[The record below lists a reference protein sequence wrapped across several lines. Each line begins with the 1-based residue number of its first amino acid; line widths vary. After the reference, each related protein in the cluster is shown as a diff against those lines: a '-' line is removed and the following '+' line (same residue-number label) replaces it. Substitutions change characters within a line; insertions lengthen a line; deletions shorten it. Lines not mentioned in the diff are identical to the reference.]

1 MKIKKIFIL
10 ISLSVFIIIGCQQ
23 KFDLATLPTA
33 TFANLGDTS
42 YVEIFPAFE
51 GFKNPTALLA
61 GHDQLL
67 YIADTDN
74 NRIIQMNEAGVIL
87 GEITILRPIA
97 LAQDLRMDL
106 LVSGEIVRETT
117 GDTIGGLFRIHLYE
131 AAHMISNARIDTVFK
146 EPAKP
151 KRRYRGIGILRE
163 NQYLIARDGPD
174 NTSFVD
180 PDTRVLWFNKY
191 DKLITPIGDLA
202 TREGSGIVDILRLT
216 GLITFPNSNDFILI
230 QSSVDGRMTYGA
242 LWMVYQK
249 SYDFEGWVPKFTT
262 PSEFMRP
269 KRFIEPSAVTIDRSR
284 LDIFIIDQATDT
296 VTKFDRRGLYKAE
309 SFGNG
314 KIAASGQGNL
324 LKAPKGAAFMS
335 KTLYISDSGNN
346 KIRRFRLSTDR

>member
-1 MKIKKIFIL
+1 MKLIQLSIL
-10 ISLSVFIIIGCQQ
+10 ICLSLILLIGCQE

-33 TFANLGDTS
+33 TNLILGDTS
-42 YVEIFPAFE
+42 YVEIFPAFA
-51 GFKNPTALLA
+51 GFKNPTAILA

-74 NRIIQMNEAGVIL
+74 NRIIQMNESGVIL
-87 GEITILRPIA
+87 GEISILRPIA
-97 LAQDLRMDL
+97 IAQDLRLDL
-106 LVSGEIVRETT
+106 LVSGDIFIDSTR
-117 GDTIGGLFRIHLYE
+117 TIGGLFRIHLYE
-131 AAHMISNARIDTVFK
+131 AEHVIANARIDTVYK

-151 KRRYRGIGILRE
+151 NRRFRGIGILRE

-174 NTSFVD
+174 NSSFVD
-180 PDTRVLWFNKY
+180 PDTRVLWFNRN

-202 TREGSGIVDILRLT
+202 TREGSGIVDILRVT
-216 GLITFPNSNDFILI
+216 GLVTFPNSNDFILI

-249 SYDFEGWVPKFTT
+249 SFDFEGWQPKFTT

-284 LDIFIIDQATDT
+284 LDIFIVDQATDT
-296 VTKFDRRGLYKAE
+296 LTKFDRRGLYKAE

-314 KIAASGQGNL
+314 KIAASGQGQL
-324 LKAPKGAAFMS
+324 MKAPKGAAFMT

-346 KIRRFRLSTDR
+346 IIRRFRLSTDR

>member
-1 MKIKKIFIL
+1 MKLTKLFIL
-10 ISLSVFIIIGCQQ
+10 VSLSLILIIGCQE

-33 TFANLGDTS
+33 TNLILGDTS

-51 GFKNPTALLA
+51 GFKNPTAILA

-97 LAQDLRMDL
+97 LAQDLRLDL
-106 LVSGEIVRETT
+106 LVSGEIFIDSTR
-117 GDTIGGLFRIHLYE
+117 TIGGLFRIHLYE
-131 AAHMISNARIDTVFK
+131 AEHRIANARIDTVYK

-151 KRRYRGIGILRE
+151 NRRFRGIGILRE

-174 NTSFVD
+174 NSSFVD
-180 PDTRVLWFNKY
+180 PDTRVLWFNKN
-191 DKLITPIGDLA
+191 DKMITPLGDLA
-202 TREGSGIVDILRLT
+202 TREGSGIVDILRVT
-216 GLITFPNSNDFILI
+216 GLVTFPNSNDFILI

-242 LWMVYQK
+242 LWMVYHK
-249 SYDFEGWVPKFTT
+249 SYDFEGWLPKFTT

-314 KIAASGQGNL
+314 KIAASGQGQL
-324 LKAPKGAAFMS
+324 LKAPKGAAFMT

-346 KIRRFRLSTDR
+346 IIRRFRLSTDR

>member
-1 MKIKKIFIL
+1 MKLIQLSIL
-10 ISLSVFIIIGCQQ
+10 ICLSLILLIGCQE

-33 TFANLGDTS
+33 TNLILGDTS
-42 YVEIFPAFE
+42 YVEIFPAFA
-51 GFKNPTALLA
+51 GFKNPTAIHA

-87 GEITILRPIA
+87 GEISILRPIA
-97 LAQDLRMDL
+97 IAQDLRLDL
-106 LVSGEIVRETT
+106 LVSGDIFIDSTR
-117 GDTIGGLFRIHLYE
+117 TIGGLFRIHLYE
-131 AAHMISNARIDTVFK
+131 AEHVLANARIDTVYK

-151 KRRYRGIGILRE
+151 NRRFRGIGILRE

-174 NTSFVD
+174 NSSFVD
-180 PDTRVLWFNKY
+180 PDTRVLWFNKN

-202 TREGSGIVDILRLT
+202 TREGSGIVDILRVT
-216 GLITFPNSNDFILI
+216 GLVTFPNSNDFILI

-249 SYDFEGWVPKFTT
+249 SYDFEGWLPKFTT

-284 LDIFIIDQATDT
+284 LDIFIVDQATDT
-296 VTKFDRRGLYKAE
+296 LTKFDRRGLYKAE

-314 KIAASGQGNL
+314 KIAASGQGQL
-324 LKAPKGAAFMS
+324 MKAPKGAAFMT

-346 KIRRFRLSTDR
+346 IIRRFRLSTDR

>member
-1 MKIKKIFIL
+1 MKLIQLSIL
-10 ISLSVFIIIGCQQ
+10 ICLSLILLIGCQE

-33 TFANLGDTS
+33 TNLILGDTS
-42 YVEIFPAFE
+42 YVEIFPAFA
-51 GFKNPTALLA
+51 GFKNPTAILA

-87 GEITILRPIA
+87 GEISILRPIA
-97 LAQDLRMDL
+97 IAQDLRLDL
-106 LVSGEIVRETT
+106 LVSGDIFIDSTR
-117 GDTIGGLFRIHLYE
+117 TIGGLFRIHLYE
-131 AAHMISNARIDTVFK
+131 AEHVLANARIDTVYK

-151 KRRYRGIGILRE
+151 NRRFRGIGILRE

-174 NTSFVD
+174 NSSFVD
-180 PDTRVLWFNKY
+180 PDTRVLWFNKN

-202 TREGSGIVDILRLT
+202 TREGSGIVDILRVT
-216 GLITFPNSNDFILI
+216 GLVTFPNSNDFILI

-249 SYDFEGWVPKFTT
+249 SYDFEGWLPKFTT

-284 LDIFIIDQATDT
+284 LDIFIVDQATDT

-314 KIAASGQGNL
+314 KIAASGQGQL
-324 LKAPKGAAFMS
+324 MKAPKGAAFMT

-346 KIRRFRLSTDR
+346 IIRRFRLSTDR

>member
-1 MKIKKIFIL
+1 MKLTQLFIL
-10 ISLSVFIIIGCQQ
+10 ISLSLILIIGCQEE
-23 KFDLATLPTA
+23 FDSRTLPTA
-33 TFANLGDTS
+33 TNLILGDTS

-51 GFKNPTALLA
+51 GFKNPTAILA

-97 LAQDLRMDL
+97 LAQDLRLDL
-106 LVSGEIVRETT
+106 LVSGEIIRETT

-131 AAHMISNARIDTVFK
+131 AEHVIANARIDTVFK
-146 EPAKP
+146 GTAKP

-174 NTSFVD
+174 NTSFID
-180 PDTRVLWFNKY
+180 PDTRVLWINKN
-191 DKLITPIGDLA
+191 DTLITPIGDLA
-202 TREGSGIVDILRLT
+202 TREGSGIVDILRVT
-216 GLITFPNSNDFILI
+216 GLVTFPNSNDFILI

-242 LWMVYQK
+242 LWMVYHK
-249 SYDFEGWVPKFTT
+249 SYDFEGWLPKFTT

-284 LDIFIIDQATDT
+284 LDIFIIDQANDSIH
-296 VTKFDRRGLYKAE
+296 KFDRRGLYKAE

-314 KIAASGQGNL
+314 KIAASGQGKL
-324 LKAPKGAAFMS
+324 MKAPKGAAFMT
-335 KTLYISDSGNN
+335 KTLYVSDSGNN
-346 KIRRFRLSTDR
+346 IIRRFRLSTDR